1 MSSLMRWDPFTVIEP
16 LSDAMDRFFTDGLA
30 PTRRGSL
37 FEMDAARALAAMDM
51 YETDDAVVVTVAV
64 PGVAPEDVQVSV
76 VGDTLTIR
84 GEIKTNDQA
93 EKGRYLCRD
102 APAAVRARQLPGWW
116 RRQGAGRVRARHFHR
131 PRAQDQSASPR
142 RSRSRR
148 DAAPRP
154 SGSAP
159 EN

>member
-93 EKGRYLCRD
+93 EKGRYLCRE
-102 APAAVRARQLPGWW
+102 RASGRFTRSVTLPGLVEADKAQAEFE
-116 RRQGAGRVRARHFHR
+116 RGILTVRVPKTESARPKTIKVKAR
-131 PRAQDQSASPR
+131 
-142 RSRSRR
+142 
-148 DAAPRP
+148 
-154 SGSAP
+154 
-159 EN
+159 